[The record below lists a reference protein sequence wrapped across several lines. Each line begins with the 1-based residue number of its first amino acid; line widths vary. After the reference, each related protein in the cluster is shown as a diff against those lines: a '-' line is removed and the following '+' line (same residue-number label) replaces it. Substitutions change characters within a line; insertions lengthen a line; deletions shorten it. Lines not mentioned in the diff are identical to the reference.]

1 MTFESSTSRSHD
13 EPSFAEKVECAM
25 KNYAAGSDIIGALW
39 GAGLTVL
46 DLLDACVTR
55 SETPRVGT
63 IGHVHPEIEIGRALA
78 TALSTDKQD
87 EGRCD
92 ICKAEIDEFNA
103 GVEAWRAGVA
113 FHDLPDMPMDQ
124 NGVGWVWA
132 AWNGKTFAPSHVGS
146 DAQPIP
152 GMACKAIYDEAI
164 AVAQR
169 EKPLGSSADWIAT
182 ALVHVYA
189 AGQRSVTR
197 SSTRTVAAEPVR
209 DEVARF
215 GVLMERKLKANDHK
229 DHWSDSGMSYLL
241 KRLREEVVE
250 LEGLLLATSA
260 PGQDE
265 VAGEAADVANFAMMI
280 ADNFG
285 ALPTGSLTRSA
296 MASDRANTF
305 ITPEML
311 AFLHGCGTLD
321 GVWFGEKHPAR
332 EGSFWWRRLLPPV
345 PIAPPESTATR
356 NGADSRKA

>member
-55 SETPRVGT
+55 SESELPDDLYRDTTMQGDKVP
-63 IGHVHPEIEIGRALA
+63 PLP
-78 TALSTDKQD
+78 SDKQD

>member
-1 MTFESSTSRSHD
+1 MTFESSTSRLEQELYSLWEFIENGCDARPEDKHD
-13 EPSFAEKVECAM
+13 
-25 KNYAAGSDIIGALW
+25 ALS
-39 GAGLTVL
+39 TL
-46 DLLDACVTR
+46 DRIKLFF
-55 SETPRVGT
+55 SETESINAAPQGT
-63 IGHVHPEIEIGRALA
+63 EGYGLCDDNLGNVPAA
-78 TALSTDKQD
+78 AAPFSTDKQD